1 MRVGFLLPTGG
12 EALSHLIRAYE
23 ARHPGR
29 RLSLSNVPYADL
41 YEPLRGNEIDVLISY
56 LVLDRD
62 EQSDLTAGPAIDH
75 TARVLV
81 AAAADPLA
89 AKDSISVEDLA
100 AAAPARCR
108 PGSPASSS
116 TISCRRPP
124 PRASRSIAP
133 TTSVMTTPTA

>member
-1 MRVGFLLPTGG
+1 MPTGG

-100 AAAPARCR
+100 GPPHQRAAAPV
-108 PGSPASSS
+108 
-116 TISCRRPP
+116 P
-124 PRASRSIAP
+124 PRPLRPFRAADHPLGQADPSHLRP
-133 TTSVMTTPTA
+133 R